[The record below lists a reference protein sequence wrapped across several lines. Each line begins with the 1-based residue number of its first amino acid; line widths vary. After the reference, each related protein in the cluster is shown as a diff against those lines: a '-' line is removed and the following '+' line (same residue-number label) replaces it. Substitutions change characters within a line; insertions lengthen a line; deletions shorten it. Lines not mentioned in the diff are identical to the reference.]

1 MTMAEES
8 TDFAFRPQD
17 MGGLG
22 FWYKWNLGWM
32 HDTTDY
38 MKLDPVYRQYHHD
51 KLTFGI
57 LYNYTE
63 NFVLPLSHDEVVH
76 GKKID
81 SRPHAG
87 RRMAEIREPAR
98 LLWLD
103 VGIPGQETTV
113 HG

>member
-1 MTMAEES
+1 
-8 TDFAFRPQD
+8 
-17 MGGLG
+17 
-22 FWYKWNLGWM
+22 M
-32 HDTTDY
+32 HDTLDY

-76 GKKID
+76 GKNRF
-81 SRPHAG
+81 STACR